1 MNLILTGYRCSGK
14 STVSERLADA
24 LGWKTVHLDREIANR
39 AGRRIVDLVKD
50 QGWQRFREL
59 EVEAVSAATCM
70 DKVVI
75 DAGGSVALN
84 ESNLQMLRIGGRV
97 VWLRT
102 SASEVRA
109 RMRGLDVELVPLTD
123 APSAIEEVDGMME
136 RLNPLYSAIA
146 DRVIDTDGRS
156 TGEIVAEI
164 LSYLESC

>member
-59 EVEAVSAATCM
+59 EGEVLSAATSM

-75 DAGGSVALN
+75 DAGGSVVLN
-84 ESNLQMLRIGGRV
+84 ESNLRMLRIGGRV

-109 RMRGLDVELVPLTD
+109 RMQGLDEPLVPLTD
-123 APSAIEEVDGMME
+123 APTAVEEVDGMME
-136 RLNPLYSAIA
+136 RLNPLYSAAA

-156 TGEIVAEI
+156 AEEIVAEI
-164 LSYLESC
+164 LSYVESC